1 MYQLSIQK
9 SVERILSTPVGT
21 RVMRPEFG
29 SSLFEL
35 IDRRADAA
43 WFVDCVS
50 YTFDAL
56 DRWEPRISVQTVRPE
71 IDGQHVK
78 IDIEAVVRET
88 GEGIS
93 MEVSL

>member
-1 MYQLSIQK
+1 MYQSSIQK

-35 IDRRADAA
+35 IDRRADDA
-43 WFVDCVS
+43 WLVDCVS
-50 YTFDAL
+50 YTFDAI
-56 DRWEPRISVQTVRPE
+56 DRWEPRISVQTVKPQ
-71 IDGQHVK
+71 IDGQTVK
-78 IDIEAVVRET
+78 VAIEAVVKET